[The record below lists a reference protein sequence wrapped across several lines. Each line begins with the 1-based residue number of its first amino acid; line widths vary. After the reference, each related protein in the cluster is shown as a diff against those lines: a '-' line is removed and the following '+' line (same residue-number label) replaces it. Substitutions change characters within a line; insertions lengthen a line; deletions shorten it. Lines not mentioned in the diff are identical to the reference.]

1 MREEEREKSFL
12 FHPPRLLFVSFYL
25 ERGLGRRRRK
35 RVEERKKKKE
45 KKRKKGEVVNGLP
58 RVLHTNDIQE
68 EGWVGPAYPGGKD
81 IPTK

>member
-1 MREEEREKSFL
+1 M
-12 FHPPRLLFVSFYL
+12 
-25 ERGLGRRRRK
+25 
-35 RVEERKKKKE
+35 EERKKKKE